1 VSAGHGGGLI
11 VDRARF
17 AESSISEELGTRLAK
32 LLDLSSIG
40 ASFDADVAAEIVSE
54 QLETCLDHIFSH
66 PIWSRFRSGEAAL
79 VAHAYLLETHHYL
92 AAAPSRMAPGA
103 AAAGLNRPALPL
115 LAEHV
120 VEEIGHEEFFVRAL
134 RAIGCDPEAVG
145 QARPL
150 PATSEWVHLMRS
162 VASRGPIAAAI
173 CSGLLESSALD
184 RDTVRQWHELLVQ
197 RRILPEPAVVAI
209 LGHLNVDEE
218 LGHGENWR
226 EVLRQEAPIATRE
239 LADALNA
246 AATVAEMIVR
256 WLDALTEGDSGH
268 VVAFLRTSVADG
280 SATDPTFAGLPVWPA
295 TVLARISHGGAATD
309 GATRALAVA
318 YHLPDAAGRDT
329 PEQEAAA
336 ELRRLA
342 EGTVDSSGPRGLEST
357 ARAWLRAIE
366 GHELWSAM
374 QSADAGP
381 LISGWLLENYWYLR
395 ASPQHVCAAISACTD
410 PSVRKILV
418 AHLAE
423 EADHHE
429 ILALG
434 LKEGGFPLEPEATR
448 PLPTTSAFVGALADM
463 GRTDWRAYC
472 LALVFLQVSLS
483 TDPRHEQFYA
493 EVVKGTPQSAPL
505 TAAMRRHDHI
515 DDGLGH
521 EGQMQLLLEAV
532 VAAPGGIS
540 PLSIQ
545 RAAVVPQ
552 LAWGFL
558 DGIVQHY
565 RSTASLIQRVA
576 WS

>member
-1 VSAGHGGGLI
+1 MS
-11 VDRARF
+11 D
-17 AESSISEELGTRLAK
+17 ELGARLAK
-32 LLDLSSIG
+32 LLDLSSI
-40 ASFDADVAAEIVSE
+40 AAHFDAAVAAEIVGE
-54 QLETCLDHIFSH
+54 QLEACLDHVFSH
-66 PIWSRFRSGEAAL
+66 PIWSRFRDGDAAQ
-79 VAHAYLLETHHYL
+79 VANAYLLETHHYL

-103 AAAGLNRPALPL
+103 AGAGLDRPALPL

-120 VEEIGHEEFFVRAL
+120 VEEIGHEGFFARAL
-134 RAIGCDPEAVG
+134 GAIGCDPDAVRH
-145 QARPL
+145 ARPL
-150 PATSEWVHLMRS
+150 PATTEWIHLMRS

-184 RDTVRQWHELLVQ
+184 RDNVRQWHDLLVE
-197 RRILPEPAVVAI
+197 RGILPPTAVEAI

-226 EVLRQEAPIATRE
+226 EVLRKESPIATRE

-256 WLDALTEGDSGH
+256 WLDALTDGDSGH
-268 VVAFLRTSVADG
+268 VPGFLRTPLPESDVL
-280 SATDPTFAGLPVWPA
+280 DPTFAGLPVWPA
-295 TVLARISHGGAATD
+295 TVLARISHAGDLPD
-309 GATRALAVA
+309 GATRALAAA
-318 YHLPDAAGRDT
+318 YHLPDSSARDL
-329 PEQEAAA
+329 PELVAAA
-336 ELRRLA
+336 DLRTLA
-342 EGTVDSSGPRGLEST
+342 HEAFDPSSAAGLEST
-357 ARAWLRAIE
+357 ARTWLSAIE
-366 GHELWSAM
+366 GHQLWSAM

-381 LISGWLLENYWYLR
+381 LVTGWLLENYWYLR

-410 PSVRKILV
+410 PSVRAILV

-429 ILALG
+429 ILSRG
-434 LKEGGFPLEPEATR
+434 LREGGLPLNPEKTR
-448 PLPTTSAFVGALADM
+448 PLPTTVAFVGALSDM

-472 LALVFLQVSLS
+472 LALVFLQLSLS
-483 TDPRHEQFYA
+483 SDPRHEQFYA
-493 EVVKGTPQSAPL
+493 EVVRRTPQAAPL
-505 TAAMRRHDHI
+505 TAAMRRHDRI

-521 EGQMQLLLEAV
+521 EDQMQRLLQSV
-532 VAAPGGIS
+532 VDAPGGIA
-540 PLSIQ
+540 PLSVY

-565 RSTASLIQRVA
+565 RGKATLIQRVA